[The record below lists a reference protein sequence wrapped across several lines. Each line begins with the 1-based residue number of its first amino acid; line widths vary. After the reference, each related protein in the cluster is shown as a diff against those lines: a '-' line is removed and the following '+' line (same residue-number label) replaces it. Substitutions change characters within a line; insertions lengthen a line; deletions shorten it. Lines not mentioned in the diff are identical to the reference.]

1 MNDENEAIQAILYVL
16 KDEIMRIIIRYCKE
30 PHSSSEIINKVSAVK
45 EADLH
50 EYEAIVGD
58 KLRTL
63 EKAGAI
69 LYNQGVWRTNAITL
83 GVLKKY
89 FGE

>member
-1 MNDENEAIQAILYVL
+1 MNDEDEALQAILYVL
-16 KDEIMRIIIRYCKE
+16 RDEIMRMIIRYCKE
-30 PHSSSEIINKVSAVK
+30 PHSSSEIIVKVSAVK

-50 EYEAIVGD
+50 QYEAIVGD

-63 EKAGAI
+63 EKAGAMSD
-69 LYNQGVWRTNAITL
+69 NHGMWRTSAITL
-83 GVLKKY
+83 SVLKKY